1 MGANVSGAERAVTMK
16 AGFDAS
22 TNVLRFSFHFT
33 STRSNYE
40 FGLRNLRAETSL
52 GTIYHGQASRPQ
64 ASLKSGVIAFRMRR
78 FSCDSWCDCASYRR
92 SGARRTV
99 AFCDGRR
106 RELGLRPRPLGTQV
120 PR

>member
-78 FSCDSWCDCASYRR
+78 FPVIAGATAPAIDGQGLDARSHSAMGGGESW
-92 SGARRTV
+92 G
-99 AFCDGRR
+99 
-106 RELGLRPRPLGTQV
+106 
-120 PR
+120 